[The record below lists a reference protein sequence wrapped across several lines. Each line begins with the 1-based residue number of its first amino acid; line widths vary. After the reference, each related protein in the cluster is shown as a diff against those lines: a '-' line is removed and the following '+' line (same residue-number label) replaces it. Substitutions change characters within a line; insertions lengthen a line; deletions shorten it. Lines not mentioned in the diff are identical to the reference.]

1 LLTIYTQASFAVNF
15 AVFRLLL
22 IAMSERYYED
32 KMDEES
38 ERYRTLTI
46 STLRNSLALEDNA
59 DTRIMLAS
67 LLFDDDNLD
76 EAEDQLHQ
84 AGALATEDDQKAL
97 IEFALKKNRSRR

>member
-1 LLTIYTQASFAVNF
+1 
-15 AVFRLLL
+15 
-22 IAMSERYYED
+22 MSERYYED
-32 KMDEES
+32 EMDEES

-59 DTRIMLAS
+59 DTRIMLAN

-97 IEFALKKNRSRR
+97 IEFALKKKRSRR